1 MEIETDTAEVT
12 PDDPKGLLVLWPTDG
27 CHFQTGCAHSPQG
40 FFDIV
45 MDDRPPDGRHKC
57 RGKVLR
63 RFPFTQENIERAE
76 KWCDEK
82 NAESEKINKGK

>member
-1 MEIETDTAEVT
+1 MEIETDTAEVS
-12 PDDPKGLLVLWPTDG
+12 PDEPKELLTLWHTEG
-27 CHFQTGCAHSPQG
+27 NYFQTECAHAPAG
-40 FFDIV
+40 YFDIV
-45 MDDRPPDGRHKC
+45 EYYRPPDGRHKC

-63 RFPFTQENIERAE
+63 RLPFQDEYIQQAE